1 LNEENHKLS
10 NYERLKNWAE
20 SFLQYLEKT
29 AEVGQD
35 REVILTFGK
44 GKRERKYVLLK
55 ENLIDIVRYCKSR
68 TENDFIK
75 PVSVHVMANLLM
87 HFASFIKKPFKEV
100 KREDIESFFEHYLSS
115 KSQNYNLMFRRIIK
129 PFFRWVYGY
138 EKEDGYPDVVR
149 WIRTSVR
156 KNGNNKELEELEIL
170 SLEEIAKMIEV
181 CDNLRDRALISVL
194 YESGT
199 RASEL
204 LCLKIK
210 DVHFDEYGAY
220 LLVSGKTGSRRI
232 RLVSSVVDLKN
243 WLNVHPRKNDPNAY
257 LFCSITK
264 NNKSKGQPLSESGL
278 LLILKQTANKA
289 KISKKIYPHLFR
301 HSRATHLAKHL
312 TEQELKKYF
321 GWTPNS
327 GMASVYVHLSGADL
341 DNKLLAING
350 VKKEGEEKPPAIP
363 TVKCY
368 KCAEINSIGNKFCSK
383 CGAPLDLKVV
393 EKLEIVKQV
402 VSQVTMFIFSK
413 MKERKIGEQDL
424 DNVIQEWYEK
434 NSQKSS

>member
-1 LNEENHKLS
+1 VNENLS
-10 NYERLKNWAE
+10 HYERWENWAKC
-20 SFLQYLEKT
+20 FLQYLEKAT
-29 AEVGQD
+29 ENQN
-35 REVILTFGK
+35 EEITLTFGR
-44 GKRERKYVLLK
+44 GKNGRKYALLR
-55 ENLIDIVRYCKSR
+55 ENLIDIVKYCRSR
-68 TENDFIK
+68 VENDFIK
-75 PVSVHVMANLLM
+75 PVSSRIIANLLV

-100 KREDIESFFEHYLSS
+100 KREDIESFFEHCLKT

-170 SLEEIAKMIEV
+170 SLEEIAKMIDV

-194 YESGT
+194 YESGM

-204 LCLKIK
+204 LCLRIK

-257 LFCSITK
+257 LFVSITK
-264 NNKSKGQPLSESGL
+264 NNKSKGRPLSESGL
-278 LLILKQTANKA
+278 KLILSQISSKAGINKKVYA
-289 KISKKIYPHLFR
+289 HLFR

-368 KCAEINSIGNKFCSK
+368 KCAEINSICNKFCSK

-393 EKLEIVKQV
+393 EKLEIVKQI
-402 VSQVTMFIFSK
+402 VSQVTMFIFEK
-413 MKERKIGEQDL
+413 MKERKIGEEDL
-424 DNVIQEWYEK
+424 NNVIQEWYEK
-434 NSQKSS
+434 EKGS